1 MLKQLLLVVSLVSF
15 SFSPLA
21 VRAEEGETS
30 VTAEKIEV
38 TIVGEVINPICYL
51 DHNGRGLEHMSC
63 AESSISTGIPL
74 AILEDDTE
82 FIYLA
87 VTAEHKPANEQLHP
101 FLAQRVQV
109 QGKLMEGN
117 GLTVIE
123 VEQVKLAT

>member
-1 MLKQLLLVVSLVSF
+1 MLKQLLLIGTLVCF

-21 VRAEEGETS
+21 VRAQEDTM
-30 VTAEKIEV
+30 EKIEV

-51 DHNGRGLEHMSC
+51 DHNGKGPDHIGC
-63 AESSISTGIPL
+63 AESSMGAGLPL

-82 FIYLA
+82 FLYLA
-87 VTAEHKPANEQLHP
+87 VTPDKKPANDQLRP
-101 FLAQRVQV
+101 FIAKRVQV

-123 VEQVKLAT
+123 IENVSAAS